1 MGSSRHPDQ
10 HQHDQRHPEP
20 GAPEDPAGSLAEV
33 VRTPL
38 SRRTLIGAAG
48 AAAALTAVSWSPA
61 FRVAPA
67 EAASAAP
74 PDFPAGLS
82 VYQQAWSNW
91 SGEIVVSPLWTCS
104 PSSPNDVV
112 TLANWAY
119 AQGWKIRARGKGH
132 GWSPLLEPNGASGNI
147 LMVDTTE
154 NLTAVTVHSGSPASV
169 TAQAGVTMLNLLTDL
184 ENAGYGLTNT
194 PAPGDLTLGGVL
206 AIDGHGSS
214 VPAAGETLTA
224 GHTFGSVSN
233 LVTSLTAV
241 VWSASANAYVLQ
253 TFSRSD
259 PDIAAFLVHLGRAFI
274 TSATLTVGANV
285 RMRCQS
291 TYTTNVATLFAP
303 PASAGSNSYAAL
315 VNQTGRV
322 ETIWFPFTTVPWL
335 KVWSVTPSKPFFSV
349 EVNSPFNYTFADSV
363 TTTESGYIADIL
375 NGDVGITPTF
385 ENLEMSIVG
394 SGLIV
399 TGTWDIWGWA
409 KNTQLYVLPSTLQVT
424 ANGYAILC
432 ARANLQRVVS
442 EFYTYLNNAL
452 NAYAANGQYPM
463 NGPWEVRVTGL
474 DNPADCGVAGAVQPQ
489 LSALRPRPDEPA
501 WDTAVWMDVLTVPG
515 TPQSQQF
522 YRETEQWVLANYTG
536 SYAAVR
542 PEWSKG
548 WGYSGTAGWS
558 DPTILG
564 TTIPNAYRAG
574 QAVGDNWDTALATL
588 DRYDPARIYSNTFLD
603 GFMP

>member
-1 MGSSRHPDQ
+1 
-10 HQHDQRHPEP
+10 
-20 GAPEDPAGSLAEV
+20 
-33 VRTPL
+33 
-38 SRRTLIGAAG
+38 
-48 AAAALTAVSWSPA
+48 
-61 FRVAPA
+61 
-67 EAASAAP
+67 
-74 PDFPAGLS
+74 
-82 VYQQAWSNW
+82 
-91 SGEIVVSPLWTCS
+91 
-104 PSSPNDVV
+104 
-112 TLANWAY
+112 
-119 AQGWKIRARGKGH
+119 
-132 GWSPLLEPNGASGNI
+132 
-147 LMVDTTE
+147 
-154 NLTAVTVHSGSPASV
+154 
-169 TAQAGVTMLNLLTDL
+169 
-184 ENAGYGLTNT
+184 
-194 PAPGDLTLGGVL
+194 
-206 AIDGHGSS
+206 
-214 VPAAGETLTA
+214 
-224 GHTFGSVSN
+224 
-233 LVTSLTAV
+233 
-241 VWSASANAYVLQ
+241 
-253 TFSRSD
+253 
-259 PDIAAFLVHLGRAFI
+259 
-274 TSATLTVGANV
+274 
-285 RMRCQS
+285 MRCQS

-335 KVWSVTPSKPFFSV
+335 KVWSVSPSKPFFSV
-349 EVNSPFNYTFADSV
+349 EVNSPFNYSFADSV

-442 EFYTYLNNAL
+442 DFYTYLNNAL
-452 NAYAANGQYPM
+452 NAYAAKGQYPM

-474 DNPADCGVAGAVQPQ
+474 DNPGDCGVAGAVQPQ

-515 TPQSQQF
+515 TPRSQQF
-522 YRETEQWVLANYTG
+522 YRETEQWVLSNYTG

-603 GFMP
+603 GFLP